1 MELEELEV
9 YQLSLQ
15 LSNEIW
21 DIVIKWNYFEK
32 DTVGKQV
39 CKSADSISANI
50 AEGYGRFHYNENK
63 LFCFYARGSL
73 IETKD
78 WLTKMHKRQLISE
91 TTYVSLL
98 ESTNVLGKKLNN
110 YIKSIGPPATSR

>member
-9 YQLSLQ
+9 YNLSLEMA
-15 LSNEIW
+15 NEIW

-50 AEGYGRFHYNENK
+50 AEGFGRFHYNENK
-63 LFCFYARGSL
+63 LFCFYGRGSL
-73 IETKD
+73 METKN
-78 WLTKMHKRQLISE
+78 WLIKMKIRKLITE
-91 TTYVSLL
+91 EQHIYFL
-98 ESTNVLGKKLNN
+98 EKTNRIGKKLNN
-110 YIKSIGPPATSR
+110 YIKSIGPTKIN